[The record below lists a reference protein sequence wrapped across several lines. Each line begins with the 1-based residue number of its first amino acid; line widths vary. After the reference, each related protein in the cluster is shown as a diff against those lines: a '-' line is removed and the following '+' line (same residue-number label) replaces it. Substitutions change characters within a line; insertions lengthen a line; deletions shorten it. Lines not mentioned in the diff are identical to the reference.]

1 MKTKQAVAVIGA
13 TGQMGWAIAKAIS
26 KGNYRI
32 LLFSTDTLKVQVLLG
47 DIISENSSADVEIL
61 KGALEACWE
70 ADIII
75 VAVRY
80 SSEKDIAEIIRKV
93 TNQKIVISVSNPLNE
108 LYTGLITIPGTS
120 AAEELQKLLPNAK
133 VIKAFNTTF
142 ANDFGHPFIN
152 GQRVNCFIAGHD
164 EDALEIV
171 YDLVKVTG
179 FNPVIAGDLSAS
191 RILESMQFLLIQL
204 RMQKNYQNITGWK
217 ILHD

>member
-26 KGNYRI
+26 KGNYRT
-32 LLFSTDTLKVQVLLG
+32 LLFSTDPLKVQVLLN
-47 DIISENSSADVEIL
+47 DITTENLSADVEIVH
-61 KGALEACWE
+61 GALEACWE

-75 VAVRY
+75 AAVPY
-80 SSEKDIAEIIRKV
+80 TSEKDVAEDIRQV

-108 LYTGLITIPGTS
+108 SYMGLVTMPGTS
-120 AAEELQKLLPNAK
+120 AAEELQKLLPNTK

-142 ANDFGHPFIN
+142 ANYFGQPFIN
-152 GQRVNCFIAGHD
+152 GQQVDCFIAGND

-179 FNPVIAGDLSAS
+179 FNAVIAGDLSAS
-191 RILESMQFLLIQL
+191 RILESMQFLLMQL
-204 RMQKNYQNITGWK
+204 SMQKNYQTITGRK
-217 ILHD
+217 ILND